1 MSICRLLTLTAVVSL
16 SISTA
21 KANTYDHYIKR
32 LSQHPSV
39 LHLIEQGDSYQSLS
53 KSSVSLPDPQL
64 IIGLDNIPLSDPS
77 FDRFL
82 PSSKVI
88 GFRQA
93 IPNPKAREHKAK
105 LQKNL
110 LKKNRLITQY
120 QVKRLEAQFT
130 VQLVELQK
138 VNTLEKL
145 LKEQLEL
152 YRLAEK
158 DLRGQLEAG
167 KSVYVK
173 FSGLDVERA
182 EVEQKLNALR
192 AERATIQ
199 ETLIELV
206 DTIPNLSPPKVNV
219 LNWVRNETP
228 LYPALIAFE
237 STVVGQSNVDIAE
250 ADFKPNYGVQALY
263 KQRESGDNFEGDD
276 WFSIQASVSIPIW
289 SKSNQTP
296 KLKSAQAMMRSAQ
309 SMYEQT
315 TRHWNQRMATLQA
328 EQKYALDN
336 IELFKKKKK
345 ALKQMIASAERN
357 YESGNTPLE
366 DVLNAQIN
374 HLNIAAK
381 LISQQ
386 SRYQTLIIDFNSHI
400 QTNESRLGGS
410 HAEEH

>member
-16 SISTA
+16 SMSTA
-21 KANTYDHYIKR
+21 KANTYDHYIEQ

-93 IPNPKAREHKAK
+93 IPNPKARERKAN

-138 VNTLEKL
+138 VNALEKL

-173 FSGLDVERA
+173 FSELDVERA
-182 EVEQKLNALR
+182 EVEQKLNALG

-228 LYPALIAFE
+228 LYPVLIAFE

-263 KQRESGDNFEGDD
+263 KQRESGENFEGDD
-276 WFSIQASVSIPIW
+276 WYSIQASVSIPIW

-328 EQKYALDN
+328 EKKYALDN

-345 ALKQMIASAERN
+345 ALKQMIAAAERN

-386 SRYQTLIIDFNSHI
+386 SRYQTLIIEFNSHI

-410 HAEEH
+410 HAAEH